1 MSMAEFYE
9 HLFKMGTGWL
19 GWPASIVLATPMP
32 QLELAIAGRR
42 ELLQSIFGA
51 PEKKVPVGRKLKA
64 ILGMR
69 GTTKVRK
76 EAP

>member
-1 MSMAEFYE
+1 MCEFHE

-19 GWPASIVLATPMP
+19 GWPAPVVLATPMP

-42 ELLQSIFGA
+42 ELLHAIFGA
-51 PEKKVPVGRKLKA
+51 PENKVPVGQKLKA

-69 GTTKVRK
+69 GTTRVKREK
-76 EAP
+76 AP

>member
-1 MSMAEFYE
+1 MMEFYE

-19 GWPASIVLATPMP
+19 GWTAPVVLATPIP

-42 ELLQSIFGA
+42 ELLQSIFGS
-51 PEKKVPVGRKLKA
+51 PEKKAPMGQKISA

-69 GTTKVRK
+69 GTTKVRR
-76 EAP
+76 ERQP